1 MMSDSLWKLLLGL
14 KNDVYHAQNSI
25 RNILVS
31 NDYNSIN
38 IPDTTSPKTTDI
50 LIQIKAASVSPD
62 WRCTILSVKE
72 NGWIQ
77 TIQKG
82 EADTQVINQLLLY
95 LPFCIAPLLTKN
107 RKRALSL
114 SHFAQTLDGHIATQ
128 TNHSKWIGN
137 QENLVHAHRIRAVVD
152 AVIIGNKTLLEDQ
165 PQLTV
170 RHVEGKNPAKV
181 VIGNSNYCEK
191 SLTASGCKVFRITTN
206 DISNCQNEQIEY
218 IQLKNGNGRMKSEDI
233 LSELHK
239 KGIYSV
245 LIEGGSYTSSIF
257 LAERNIDI
265 LQLHISPMLFGS
277 GLKAFNLPSINT
289 VNECCSFEH
298 HFYHPI
304 GDAIMFTGFVT
315 PN

>member
-1 MMSDSLWKLLLGL
+1 MMCNSLWKLLLGL
-14 KNDVYHAQNSI
+14 KSDVYATKDSI
-25 RNILVS
+25 HNILIS
-31 NDYNSIN
+31 GYNSHIN
-38 IPDTTSPKTTDI
+38 VPDNHPTQPTDI
-50 LIQIKAASVSPD
+50 LIRFTAVSQSSHYE
-62 WRCTILSVKE
+62 CTVLFVKE
-72 NGWIQ
+72 NGWVQVIQQGKANTQ
-77 TIQKG
+77 TI
-82 EADTQVINQLLLY
+82 DQLLLY
-95 LPFCIAPLLTKN
+95 LPFCIAPILTKN
-107 RKRALSL
+107 RKKALSL
-114 SHFAQTLDGHIATQ
+114 SHFAQTLDGHIATL

-137 QENLVHAHRIRAVVD
+137 HENLVHAHRIRAVVD

-181 VIGNSNYCEK
+181 VIGNSNYCEA

-206 DISNCQNEQIEY
+206 DVSNYQNSKVEY
-218 IQLKNGNGRMKSEDI
+218 IQLQNDNGRIKSEDI

-245 LIEGGSYTSSIF
+245 LIEGGSYTTSIF
-257 LAERNIDI
+257 LDEKNIDI

-289 VNECCSFEH
+289 VNESCSFEH

-304 GDAIMFTGFVT
+304 GDAIMFTGFT
-315 PN
+315 NK